1 MYKDPST
8 LVLTQSM
15 YADGQ
20 CIDKYLLLSTQIN
33 MSAKVIDSSVH
44 NAVKYED
51 VLFSLSQLGAAIY
64 TCTPEVKP
72 NQYDSVMFQFLHFIH
87 F

>member
-15 YADGQ
+15 YAKDQ
-20 CIDKYLLLSTQIN
+20 CINQYLFLTTQIN

-51 VLFSLSQLGAAIY
+51 VLFSLSEIAAPVY
-64 TCTPEVKP
+64 SCTPEVKP
-72 NQYDSVMFQFLHFIH
+72 NQYYSVMFHFLHFIH